1 MEDRNWKDAPEDVD
15 YRDWE
20 NSCTEKL
27 RVPGGWVIRTS
38 DYGNKTEITTTNT
51 TTINIRELL
60 SKREERLREYI
71 IPKLEA
77 DNNEPVLYISAEPD
91 LEESVQEEI

>member
-27 RVPGGWVIRTS
+27 RVPGGWVIRT
-38 DYGNKTEITTTNT
+38 ICF
-51 TTINIRELL
+51 
-60 SKREERLREYI
+60 SKDTVAMVFV
-71 IPKLEA
+71 A
-77 DNNEPVLYISAEPD
+77 DPTWEWRVR
-91 LEESVQEEI
+91 